1 MAVYAD
7 RDAFI
12 PYRRAD
18 LVELCL
24 SEGKLDRPQ
33 AQQFREFAEILAA
46 YYHFEF
52 HRDLESIKD
61 SFAPFNP
68 DSATK
73 SIRELTDSEI
83 RDREQRLVQSF
94 ERVLERANY
103 QPISKESLER
113 AFEEE
118 ALIELKTSVQFDDF
132 EYFSCFCRGDIFE
145 TTEVKKFFKKKQM
158 TIDAFE
164 RVALL
169 MKYKDADYFEAQGAK
184 LDKLKFLPG
193 KFYVAL
199 YKNVPKSD
207 LEFLFPNVKV
217 SMTLKDR
224 LMFFVPAIG
233 AAVPILLRIL
243 PQLLLIVGVI
253 MLWIPSLDPPDSGLL
268 QASEEDAENLSRL
281 LVTILSM
288 LVVLGGFAFKQYSK
302 YQSKQ
307 LKFQKNVS
315 DTLFF
320 RNIAS
325 NASVFNSLIDAAEE
339 EECKEILLV
348 YYHLLVKGRAM
359 TRDELDDT
367 VEAWM
372 EQNFGTKIDFDI
384 DGPLGNLA
392 KLKGEYI
399 DDDGDPV
406 VGPLLSVTQQ
416 QRYRVLSLARSKQ
429 AIDWIWDNAF
439 SYSDE
444 SAIAPVSAHRR

>member
-12 PYRRAD
+12 PYRRSD

-24 SEGKLDRPQ
+24 SEGKLDRAA

-52 HRDLESIKD
+52 HRDLEIIKD

-73 SIRELTDSEI
+73 SIRELTTEESQE
-83 RDREQRLVQSF
+83 RQERLVHAF
-94 ERVLERANY
+94 EHVLERANY

-118 ALIELKTSVQFDDF
+118 ALIELKTDVQFDDF

-145 TTEVKKFFKKKQM
+145 TVEVKKFFKKKPV
-158 TIDAFE
+158 TIDVFE

-184 LDKLKFLPG
+184 LEKLKFTPG

-224 LMFFVPAIG
+224 LTFFVPAIG
-233 AAVPILLRIL
+233 AAVPILIKVL
-243 PQLLLIVGVI
+243 PQLLLIVGVV
-253 MLWIPSLDPPDSGLL
+253 MVLIPNVEPPDSGLL
-268 QASEEDAENLSRL
+268 QATEEDAQNLSRL
-281 LVTILSM
+281 MLTILSM

-325 NASVFNSLIDAAEE
+325 NASVFNSLIDSAEE

-348 YYHLLVKGRAM
+348 YYHLLTKGRAM

-367 VEAWM
+367 IETWM
-372 EQNFGTKIDFDI
+372 EEKFGTKIDFDI
-384 DGPLGNLA
+384 NGPLGNLA

-406 VGPLLSVTQQ
+406 IAPLLSVTPQK
-416 QRYRVLSLARSKQ
+416 RYRVLSLERSKQ

-444 SAIAPVSAHRR
+444 AEAEPIPAGRR